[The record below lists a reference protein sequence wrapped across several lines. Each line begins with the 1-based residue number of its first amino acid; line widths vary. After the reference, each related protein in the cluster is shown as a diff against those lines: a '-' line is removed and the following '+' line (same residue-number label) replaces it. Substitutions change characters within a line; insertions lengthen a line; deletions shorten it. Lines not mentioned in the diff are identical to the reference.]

1 MSNKIYLQL
10 KDGVSTAPG
19 KDIFIKD
26 LAILLGDRPLKEK
39 ILNIKVL
46 SISDDASDHV
56 VVSILTVM
64 KKITEQYPEMELF
77 PIGEAEILVKV
88 QKSVKEP
95 KKILL
100 FMKLA
105 LVCLILFVGAG
116 LALMNFHADVNMSET
131 HQKIYKMITGVEEK
145 RPLLLQIPYSLGIAL
160 GMAVFFNHILP
171 KKIKNEP
178 SPMEVEMFS
187 YRKNI
192 DEYLL
197 KNEKNTEEDNKMS
210 R

>member
-1 MSNKIYLQL
+1 MSNQIYLQL
-10 KDGVSTAPG
+10 KDGVLTAPG
-19 KDIFIKD
+19 RDLFIKD
-26 LAILLGDRPLKEK
+26 LAVLLADKPLREK
-39 ILNIKVL
+39 ISNIKVI

-56 VVSILTVM
+56 VVSMLTVM
-64 KKITEQYPEMELF
+64 KKIKEKYPEVELF

-88 QKSVKEP
+88 QKSGKEP
-95 KKILL
+95 NKIFLL
-100 FMKLA
+100 LKLS

-116 LALMNFHADVNMSET
+116 LALMNFHADVNMIET
-131 HQKIYKMITGVEEK
+131 HQKIYKMITGIEEK
-145 RPLLLQIPYSLGIAL
+145 KPLFLQIPYSIGIAL

-178 SPMEVEMFS
+178 SPLEVEMFS

-197 KNEKNTEEDNKMS
+197 KNETNTEENN